1 MKPWKEITH
10 YAGFD
15 WAHDHHN
22 VVIVDRRARSLP
34 ILRSNTMPQAG
45 SAGASKSPPWGAR
58 VAVCVETSQGMVIE
72 QLLRKWSE
80 PLSDFAGE
88 Q

>member
-22 VVIVDRRARSLP
+22 VVIVDRLGQIVADFV
-34 ILRSNTMPQAG
+34 IKHNAAG
-45 SAGASKSPPWGAR
+45 WQR
-58 VAVCVETSQGMVIE
+58 
-72 QLLRKWSE
+72 W
-80 PLSDFAGE
+80 GE
-88 Q
+88 QVAALGGAMAHVRGNQPGRRVHRTASWQVE

>member
-22 VVIVDRRARSLP
+22 VVIVDQLGQIVADFVIKHSA
-34 ILRSNTMPQAG
+34 AG
-45 SAGASKSPPWGAR
+45 WQRWGEQVAALGGA
-58 VAVCVETSQGMVIE
+58 VAVCVETSQGIVIE
-72 QLLRKWSE
+72 PALGKWSE
-80 PLSDFAGE
+80 PLPDFAG
-88 Q
+88 QQ

>member
-22 VVIVDRRARSLP
+22 VVIVDRLGQIVADFV
-34 ILRSNTMPQAG
+34 IKH
-45 SAGASKSPPWGAR
+45 SAVGWQRWGEQVAALGGA
-58 VAVCVETSQGMVIE
+58 VAVCVETSQGIVIE
-72 QLLRKWSE
+72 QLLESGVS
-80 PLSDFAGE
+80 L
-88 Q
+88 